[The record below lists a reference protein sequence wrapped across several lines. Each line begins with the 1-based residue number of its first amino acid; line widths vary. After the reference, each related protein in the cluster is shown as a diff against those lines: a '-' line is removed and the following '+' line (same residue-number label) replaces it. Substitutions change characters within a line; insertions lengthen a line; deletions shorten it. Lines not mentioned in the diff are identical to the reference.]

1 MEEKF
6 RIQLPGN
13 DCREEYGGLGESYL
27 TAAFSLEALGYGCE
41 NNGFVFVVNNYI
53 WVSQNLIYLYGQ
65 QILKDKPDMV
75 EEKIGAIAITE
86 PDSGSDGLSMKTY
99 VRDDQ
104 RK

>member
-75 EEKIGAIAITE
+75 EEKNRRYCNYRTRF
-86 PDSGSDGLSMKTY
+86 GLGRIEHEDICT
-99 VRDDQ
+99 
-104 RK
+104 

>member
-41 NNGFVFVVNNYI
+41 NNGFVFVV
-53 WVSQNLIYLYGQ
+53 
-65 QILKDKPDMV
+65 K
-75 EEKIGAIAITE
+75 EKATQKMA
-86 PDSGSDGLSMKTY
+86 
-99 VRDDQ
+99 
-104 RK
+104 